1 MATFRHNIANVISAP
16 FTFVKLSFIK
26 LFFPNNLFY
35 KPIERFS
42 PNVVVDLDRRLR
54 IVFGNRVS
62 FHSGCRISAKSGGDL
77 EIMDGASFNIG
88 CMIVCRYKVRIG
100 KGVAFGPN
108 VVMFDH
114 DHVMHKECGAKNS
127 EYKYGEIVIGDNTW
141 IGTGTVILAGTHIGR
156 NCVIGAGSVVKGT
169 VPDHTVLIQKRE
181 CVYKDVEYD

>member
-1 MATFRHNIANVISAP
+1 MATFRHNMANVISVP

-26 LFFPNNLFY
+26 LFFPKNLFY

-42 PNVVVDLDRRLR
+42 PNVVVDLDRRSR

-62 FHSGCRISAKSGGDL
+62 FHSGCRISANSGGDL

-114 DHVMHKECGAKNS
+114 DHVMRKECGAKNS

-156 NCVIGAGSVVKGT
+156 NCVIAAGSVVKGT

-181 CVYKDVEYD
+181 SMYKDVEYD